1 MSVTSGKSHNSCSS
15 CAQRAQR
22 RQRRVAAGR
31 RDAAPPGDRLSE
43 RAAHLVRVFE
53 YLQTPPH
60 AAVGRHQDDERPA
73 RRFPRL
79 EGLGVEG
86 LLQGLHAEEV
96 LELEVPGRG
105 AALAELLDEALEAEA
120 DALARQEAAAL
131 DLSPHVLRQEG
142 LVAGRTGRG
151 GRERGGEK

>member
-1 MSVTSGKSHNSCSS
+1 MT
-15 CAQRAQR
+15 
-22 RQRRVAAGR
+22 
-31 RDAAPPGDRLSE
+31 E
-43 RAAHLVRVFE
+43 RPSKQATHLVRVFE
-53 YLQTPPH
+53 FLQTPLD

-73 RRFPRL
+73 RRFPHL

-96 LELEVPGRG
+96 LELEVTGRG

-120 DALARQEAAAL
+120 DALACQEVAAL

-142 LVAGRTGRG
+142 LVAGCTGRG
-151 GRERGGEK
+151 GGGEK